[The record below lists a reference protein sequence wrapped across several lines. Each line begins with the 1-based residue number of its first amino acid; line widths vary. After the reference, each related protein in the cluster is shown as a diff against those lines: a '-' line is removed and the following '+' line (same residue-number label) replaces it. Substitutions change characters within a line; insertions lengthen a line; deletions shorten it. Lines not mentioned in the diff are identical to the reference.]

1 MINRVMINRK
11 PRLTFVVA
19 MAENRVIGRDN
30 GLAWHL
36 GSDLKLFKAATL
48 GKPMIMG
55 RKTFLSIG
63 KPLPGRETIVLTRD
77 PSFSVEGVHRA
88 LSLDDALSQGE
99 TLAAKLDVDEITVA
113 GGADVYEQLLDRVD
127 RIVMTYVHARP
138 EGDAFFPAF
147 EHLPFR
153 EVARADHPAGPRDDY
168 SFTTVTYDRRGEVT

>member
-1 MINRVMINRK
+1 MSVPTKMRV
-11 PRLTFVVA
+11 TFVVA

-36 GSDLKLFKAATL
+36 GSDLKRFKAATL

-77 PSFSVEGVHRA
+77 KTFSVEGVHVA
-88 LSLDDALSQGE
+88 ASLEDALHQGE
-99 TLAAKLDVDEITVA
+99 ALATKLNVDEITVA
-113 GGADVYEQLLDRVD
+113 GGGDVYQQLMDRCD
-127 RIVMTYVHARP
+127 RIIMTYVHAAP

-147 EHLPFR
+147 EHLDFYETAR
-153 EVARADHPAGPRDDY
+153 EEHEAGPHDDHA
-168 SFTTVTYDRRGEVT
+168 FTIVTYERRKTGT

>member
-1 MINRVMINRK
+1 MSQSRK
-11 PRLTFVVA
+11 FHLTFVVA

-36 GSDLKLFKAATL
+36 GSDLKRFKAATL

-77 PSFSVEGVHRA
+77 KTFSVEGVHIA
-88 LSLDDALSQGE
+88 ASLDEALAQGE
-99 TLAAKLDVDEITVA
+99 ALASTLGVDEITVA
-113 GGADVYEQLLDRVD
+113 GGGDVYQQLLDKCD
-127 RIVMTYVHARP
+127 RIIMTYVHAAP

-147 EHLPFR
+147 EHLGFR
-153 EVARADHPAGPRDDY
+153 ETAREDHPAGPRDDHA
-168 SFTTVTYDRRGEVT
+168 FTIVTYERQVDGT